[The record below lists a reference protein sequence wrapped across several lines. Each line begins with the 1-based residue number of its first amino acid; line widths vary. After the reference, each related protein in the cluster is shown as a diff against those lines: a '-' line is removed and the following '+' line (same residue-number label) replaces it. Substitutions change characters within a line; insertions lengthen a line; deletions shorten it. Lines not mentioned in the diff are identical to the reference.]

1 MQSTFAQIMLDLQ
14 DRIAAV
20 VPSIRMI
27 DRYIGQDQTAIKP
40 ALDYPAVLIDT
51 ESAEYE
57 EAGEGCQ
64 FARAVFSVRIMYANF
79 VKCLQKSPLA
89 VRQKALDDFETE
101 QRVVAAIHGWAPTAL
116 DDEAQPHQ
124 YCEPFIRTAD
134 RSENLNDIG
143 LRIRTVL
150 FSTAWEERVPEP
162 VLEPEPEPE
171 PSDDEEPQPD
181 TDE

>member
-101 QRVVAAIHGWAPTAL
+101 QRVV
-116 DDEAQPHQ
+116 
-124 YCEPFIRTAD
+124 TAD

-162 VLEPEPEPE
+162 VLEPEPEP
-171 PSDDEEPQPD
+171 SDDGEPQPD